1 MFDVWFDSNIE
12 KCMTKFSLLI
22 PMVGRDRQLD
32 KEEDISASGLS
43 PFKSS
48 LYRMLWIAALFSY
61 VGAAMY
67 DVGASWL
74 MTSLA
79 PNPLFV
85 SLITTATTLPIFL
98 FALPSGILSDIF
110 DRRSILLVT
119 CAYMFTISTALG
131 ILTLVGLTTTTVLL
145 ILTFALGAGTTMI
158 RTPIIPTMSG
168 LVSRSELPN
177 ALTLSALASNIG
189 RVIGPTFGGFIVA
202 AIGPWAV
209 FFLNSASFIGMMI
222 VLSRLPRKPNVN
234 YHHHQQLRSLPP
246 ENIIRAIRIQMR
258 YIRYSQA
265 AHVLIIRA
273 GLFTLCSSALL
284 SLLPLLAKRE
294 LGLDSTGFGLLL
306 GSFGAGAIIGGIV
319 ILPRLRPKASVESLI
334 TVSIALLAIVTFTM
348 GYIRVFDIV
357 CIVMGL
363 GGAAYITII
372 SKFYTIGIKS
382 APKWIGARVL
392 AVYLLILNGGL
403 VVGSVIWGTVANTF
417 GIPVTLSVA
426 SLALGATI
434 VAKKRYS
441 STLLDDL
448 DFTPASDHWS
458 LPPQSSVDPLQN
470 ENQAL
475 ITIEYNNIDP
485 KLSDEFEQS
494 VRELGRKL
502 RSEGMAYWELFQDPT
517 DIGHYIEIRIA
528 DTWTDHIR
536 QHEYVTKNVQVMENR
551 IRELIKDCPQPIIT
565 HYIGKSPLK

>member
-1 MFDVWFDSNIE
+1 MFDVWFDSSIE
-12 KCMTKFSLLI
+12 KCMTKSCLLI

-32 KEEDISASGLS
+32 KEDISASGLS

-48 LYRMLWIAALFSY
+48 LYRLLWIAALFSY

-110 DRRSILLVT
+110 DRRSILLIT

-189 RVIGPTFGGFIVA
+189 RVIGPTFGGFIVG
-202 AIGPWAV
+202 AIAPWAV

-222 VLSRLPRKPNVN
+222 VLSRLPRKPNVEQQHN
-234 YHHHQQLRSLPP
+234 QQQQQHQQQNSLPP

-348 GYIRVFDIV
+348 GYVRVFDIV

-363 GGAAYITII
+363 GGASLYHDN
-372 SKFYTIGIKS
+372 IK
-382 APKWIGARVL
+382 
-392 AVYLLILNGGL
+392 ILHNWNK
-403 VVGSVIWGTVANTF
+403 ICT
-417 GIPVTLSVA
+417 
-426 SLALGATI
+426 
-434 VAKKRYS
+434 KM
-441 STLLDDL
+441 D
-448 DFTPASDHWS
+448 WS
-458 LPPQSSVDPLQN
+458 
-470 ENQAL
+470 
-475 ITIEYNNIDP
+475 
-485 KLSDEFEQS
+485 
-494 VRELGRKL
+494 
-502 RSEGMAYWELFQDPT
+502 
-517 DIGHYIEIRIA
+517 
-528 DTWTDHIR
+528 
-536 QHEYVTKNVQVMENR
+536 
-551 IRELIKDCPQPIIT
+551 
-565 HYIGKSPLK
+565 

>member
-1 MFDVWFDSNIE
+1 MVERERQEDKRENI
-12 KCMTKFSLLI
+12 L
-22 PMVGRDRQLD
+22 G
-32 KEEDISASGLS
+32 SGLS
-43 PFKSS
+43 PFKSAIF
-48 LYRMLWIAALFSY
+48 RTLWIAALFSY

-67 DVGASWL
+67 DIGASWL
-74 MTSLA
+74 MISLA

-110 DRRSILLVT
+110 DRRKMLLIT
-119 CAYMFTISTALG
+119 CAYMFTLSTILG
-131 ILTLVGLTTTTVLL
+131 IITIIGLTTPTILL
-145 ILTFALGAGTTMI
+145 IFTFALGAGTTMI

-168 LVSRSELPN
+168 LVGRSELPD

-189 RVIGPTFGGFIVA
+189 RVIGPTIGGFIVA
-202 AIGPWAV
+202 AIAPWAV
-209 FFLNSASFIGMMI
+209 FFLNSASFVGMII
-222 VLSRLPRKPNVN
+222 VVSRLPRKPNIQQ
-234 YHHHQQLRSLPP
+234 HDQHQQRQQQQIPLPP
-246 ENIIRAIRIQMR
+246 ENIIRAIRVQMR
-258 YIRYSQA
+258 YVRYSQA
-265 AHVLIIRA
+265 AHVLIVRA

-284 SLLPLLAKRE
+284 SLLPLLSKRE
-294 LGLDSTGFGLLL
+294 LGLDSIGFGLLL
-306 GSFGAGAIIGGIV
+306 GSFGMGAIVGGIV

-334 TVSIALLAIVTFTM
+334 TGSITLLAIVTFTV
-348 GYIRVFDIV
+348 GYVRDFGIL
-357 CIVMGL
+357 CIAMAL

-392 AVYLLILNGGL
+392 AIYLLILNGGL
-403 VVGSVIWGTVANTF
+403 VVGSVIWGTVAKIF
-417 GIPVTLSVA
+417 GIPITLLVA
-426 SLALGATI
+426 SLALAATI
-434 VAKKRYS
+434 IAKKRYS

-475 ITIEYNNIDP
+475 ITIEYNKIDP
-485 KLSDEFEQS
+485 KLSDEFEQN
-494 VRELGRKL
+494 VRELGHLL
-502 RSEGMAYWELFQDPT
+502 RSEGMAYWELFQDPADT
-517 DIGHYIEIRIA
+517 GHYIEIRIA

-551 IRELIKDCPQPIIT
+551 IRELIKDCPQPIIS
-565 HYIGKSPLK
+565 HYIRKSPLK

>member
-1 MFDVWFDSNIE
+1 
-12 KCMTKFSLLI
+12 
-22 PMVGRDRQLD
+22 MVERGSR
-32 KEEDISASGLS
+32 EDNQENISASGLS
-43 PFKSS
+43 PFKST
-48 LYRMLWIAALFSY
+48 LYRTLWTAALFSY

-79 PNPLFV
+79 PDPLFV
-85 SLITTATTLPIFL
+85 SLVTTATTLPIFL

-110 DRRSILLVT
+110 DRRSILLIT

-202 AIGPWAV
+202 AIAPWAV

-234 YHHHQQLRSLPP
+234 YHHHHQQLRSLPP

-348 GYIRVFDIV
+348 GYVRVFDIV
-357 CIVMGL
+357 CMVMGL

-372 SKFYTIGIKS
+372 SKFYIIGIKS

-417 GIPVTLSVA
+417 GIPVTLLVA

-434 VAKKRYS
+434 IAKKRYS

-458 LPPQSSVDPLQN
+458 LPPQSSVIHSQN

-475 ITIEYNNIDP
+475 ITIEYNKIDS
-485 KLSDEFEQS
+485 KLSIEFEHR
-494 VRELGRKL
+494 VRELGRMLK
-502 RSEGMAYWELFQDPT
+502 SEGMAY
-517 DIGHYIEIRIA
+517 
-528 DTWTDHIR
+528 
-536 QHEYVTKNVQVMENR
+536 
-551 IRELIKDCPQPIIT
+551 
-565 HYIGKSPLK
+565 

>member
-1 MFDVWFDSNIE
+1 MNKACLV
-12 KCMTKFSLLI
+12 I
-22 PMVGRDRQLD
+22 PMVRKDTQID
-32 KEEDISASGLS
+32 KEDISASGLS

-48 LYRMLWIAALFSY
+48 LYRMLWIASLFSY

-85 SLITTATTLPIFL
+85 SLITTAATLPILL

-110 DRRSILLVT
+110 DRRSILLIT

-131 ILTLVGLTTTTVLL
+131 VLTLVGLTTTTVLL

-177 ALTLSALASNIG
+177 ALTLSALASNLG
-189 RVIGPTFGGFIVA
+189 RVIGPTVGGFIVA
-202 AIGPWAV
+202 AFAPWAV
-209 FFLNSASFIGMMI
+209 FFLNSASFIGMML
-222 VLSRLPRKPNVN
+222 VLSRLPRKANLNN
-234 YHHHQQLRSLPP
+234 YQQQSSLPP
-246 ENIIRAIRIQMR
+246 ENIIRAIRIQLR

-265 AHVLIIRA
+265 AHILIVRV

-284 SLLPLLAKRE
+284 SLLPLLAKHE
-294 LGLDSTGFGLLL
+294 LALDSIGFGLLL
-306 GSFGAGAIIGGIV
+306 GSFGAGAIIGGII
-319 ILPRLRPKASVESLI
+319 ILPRLRKASVESLI
-334 TVSIALLAIVTFTM
+334 TASIVLLAIVTFTM
-348 GYIRVFDIV
+348 GYVRVFDLACV
-357 CIVMGL
+357 VMGL
-363 GGAAYITII
+363 GGIAYITIL

-403 VVGSVIWGTVANTF
+403 VVGSVIWGAVANTF
-417 GIPVTLSVA
+417 GIPLTLLVA
-426 SLALGATI
+426 SLALAATI
-434 VAKKRYS
+434 IARKPYS
-441 STLLDDL
+441 SKLLDDL

-458 LPPQSSVDPLQN
+458 LPPQFFIDPKQDDN
-470 ENQAL
+470 RAL
-475 ITIEYNNIDP
+475 VTIEYKNIDP
-485 KLSDEFEQS
+485 KLSYEFERS
-494 VRELGRKL
+494 IHELGRILK
-502 RSEGMAYWELFQDPT
+502 SEGMAYWELFQDPS
-517 DIGHYIEIRIA
+517 DISHYIEIRIA

-536 QHEYVTKNVQVMENR
+536 QHENVTKNVQDMENR
-551 IRELIKDCPQPIIT
+551 ILELIKDCPQPTIL
-565 HYIGKSPLK
+565 HYIGKSAPK